1 MICEEFNEASS
12 GINIMLCCISKIEVM
27 CGLNA
32 VFLVFLIFNKS
43 SFLYQNKYKKNTN
56 IFFET

>member
-27 CGLNA
+27 CVLNA
-32 VFLVFLIFNKS
+32 FFLVFLIFNKS